1 MDEQRC
7 ANAFGA
13 AYRDAIDGAEA
24 AMFSETAV
32 IFFSPSSCSLY

>member
-1 MDEQRC
+1 VR
-7 ANAFGA
+7 NAFGA

-32 IFFSPSSCSLY
+32 ILQVLLSLV